1 MSKPEF
7 IERNAVLHE
16 LNYSGAICDFGKNLL
31 ENFPAADVVSV
42 VRCKDCMHY
51 SKNGCCCRPP
61 NTDTVKR
68 NPLDFCSYGVKE
80 KTPML
85 FETTSKQ
92 RLSEILDSFFVEDGI
107 HEVMYFTEA
116 ECETLTEYLHT
127 NGVIA
132 PTIHI
137 GKSVWSR
144 KLFADGVVREGT
156 VVALTVDE
164 TGVTS
169 FKVEFTSEAKTIDFK
184 IKAIGETVF
193 FTKDAANG

>member
-7 IERNAVLHE
+7 IERSDVLHT
-16 LNYSGAICDFGKNLL
+16 LDSSGAICGFGKYLI
-31 ENFPAADVVSV
+31 ENIPAADVVSV
-42 VRCKDCMHY
+42 VRCKDCKYY
-51 SKNGCCCRPP
+51 SENACCRTP
-61 NTDTVKR
+61 NTDTVKH

-80 KTPML
+80 STPVL

-92 RLSEILDSFFVEDGI
+92 RLSEILDSFFIEVDN
-107 HEVMYFTEA
+107 HKVMYFTEE

-132 PTIHI
+132 TTIQI
-137 GKSVWSR
+137 GKPVWSR
-144 KLFADGVVREGT
+144 KPFADNVVREGT

-169 FKVEFTSEAKTIDFK
+169 FSVEFTSEAKTFNFK
-184 IKAIGETVF
+184 INALGKTVF
-193 FTKDAANG
+193 CTKGAANS